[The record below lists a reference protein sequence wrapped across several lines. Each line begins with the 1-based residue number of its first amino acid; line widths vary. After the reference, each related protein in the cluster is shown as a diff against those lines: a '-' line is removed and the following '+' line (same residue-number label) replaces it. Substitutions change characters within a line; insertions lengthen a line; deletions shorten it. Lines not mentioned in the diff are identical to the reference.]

1 MIHRKIIFLILFL
14 PLVLIFTASC
24 STLFSESDTTSIQ
37 LVSFYDLR
45 DRESFVQITNT
56 NSAAGRVHVQIFDVG
71 NNCNENNFY
80 DDLTGNDTHVYNL
93 RDIQTN
99 DGNPSGVVLP
109 DGAYGMVVITLVSP
123 GTNGALPFPPDLM
136 GNFRILD
143 NSGYEYRTNST
154 ALTRPIE
161 GEIENQPE
169 IYVNFN
175 KAGGVTFSDVI
186 GVTLD
191 DTGVG
196 ESQTEFFT
204 EVLSTNIVD
213 INVLID
219 VDLFDLNEN
228 IFSCRNIIYACTD
241 QDNPLLEELLETA
254 GGANV
259 ASFEYGINEAIPH
272 SKGGELL
279 CPGNVVEE
287 GFARLRLLEQE
298 ADGFGLYV
306 GLNNGNGRGS
316 MDSLWAPNLPN
327 EIAQN
332 AGMDGDGGGMDV
344 NPPMDDI

>member
-1 MIHRKIIFLILFL
+1 MNHRKIVFLILFL
-14 PLVLIFTASC
+14 PLILIFTASC
-24 STLFSESDTTSIQ
+24 STLFSESDTTSAQ

-45 DRESFVQITNT
+45 DRESFIQITNT
-56 NSAAGRVHVQIFDVG
+56 DSAAGRVHVQIFDVG

-80 DDLTGNDTHVYNL
+80 DNLTGNDTHVYNL

-99 DGNPSGVVLP
+99 DGNPAGVVLP
-109 DGAYGMVVITLVSP
+109 DGAYGIVVISLVSP
-123 GTNGALPFPPDLM
+123 SNGFIPFPDLI
-136 GNFRILD
+136 GNFRVLD
-143 NSGYEYRTNST
+143 SSGYEYRTNSA
-154 ALTRPIE
+154 ALSIPFE

-175 KAGGVTFSDVI
+175 KASGVIFSDVI

-191 DTGVG
+191 DTGGG
-196 ESQTEFFT
+196 ESGTEFFT

-219 VDLFDLNEN
+219 VDLFDLDEN

-241 QDNPLLEELLETA
+241 QENPLLEELLETV

-279 CPGNVVEE
+279 CPGNVVDE

-298 ADGFGLYV
+298 ADGFGLYI

-332 AGMDGDGGGMDV
+332 AGMDGDGGGMDIMV
-344 NPPMDDI
+344 PADDI